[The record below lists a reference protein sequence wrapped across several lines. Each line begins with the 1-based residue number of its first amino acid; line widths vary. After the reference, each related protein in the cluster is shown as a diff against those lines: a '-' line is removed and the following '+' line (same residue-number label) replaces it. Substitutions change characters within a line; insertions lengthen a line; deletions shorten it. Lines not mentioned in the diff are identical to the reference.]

1 MASPTIKTLQ
11 PISKLESVAISLAS
25 SKSES
30 NRVLIINALAGGASD
45 TLKNLSTAR
54 DTQTMLRLL
63 AEEGEVWDVLDAGTT
78 MRFLTS
84 FAAVKNL
91 RKELTGTSRMQQ
103 RPIGVLVDALR
114 SLGAEVNYLNEEGY
128 PPMQVMGM
136 PDQATESLEVRGDIS
151 SQYIS
156 SLLMIAPH
164 LPQGLTLRLTGHI
177 GSRPYIQ
184 MTIELM
190 KRFGAR
196 VNWVNDYTLYVE
208 AVPYSSG
215 SYTVESDWSGASY
228 WFSLVAL
235 ADEAE
240 LTLLGLR
247 ENSLQ
252 GDQAIVNIMRGLG
265 VVTSYQPNGL
275 KLSKGLAQQEI
286 TVDFSDCPDLGQT
299 VVVAC
304 AAKGVKG
311 TFTGLESLR
320 IKETDR
326 IAALQN
332 ELAKIGASFTEPTP
346 GRWVLEPSAQLPALV
361 RIHTYEDHRMAM
373 AFAPLA
379 TRMVVELEDPDVV
392 QKSYPEYWQHLEM
405 VGIR

>member
-45 TLKNLSTAR
+45 NLKNLSTAR

-114 SLGAEVNYLNEEGY
+114 SLGAEVNYLKEEGY

-136 PDQATESLEVRGDIS
+136 PDQATECLEVRGDIS

-156 SLLMIAPH
+156 SLLMIAPY

-177 GSRPYIQ
+177 SSRPYIQ

-275 KLSKGLAQQEI
+275 KLSKGPAQQEI

-332 ELAKIGASFTEPTP
+332 ELDKIGASFTEPTP
-346 GRWVLEPSAQLPALV
+346 GRWVLEPSAQLPVFV